1 MRKRRFYILIVIAVV
16 AAIVCWYIGT
26 GAVIALLMLLALAA
40 IFRFFARVYP
50 ANRAKEDAA
59 EREDSF

>member
-1 MRKRRFYILIVIAVV
+1 MRKRRVYFLIAIAAV

-50 ANRAKEDAA
+50 ASRVKEDAA
-59 EREDSF
+59 ERDDSF